1 MLEAVCEMRETEVYV
16 STSEGIGMSEQSRS
30 AIALVTGANRGIG
43 KEVAR
48 QLAEHGYEVLLSAR
62 DEEKARAAA
71 RELADSPGGAVR
83 ALTLDVSDPDSI
95 EAAAERVQADP
106 GQLDVLVNNA
116 GVGSDFGV
124 SGTAPDFEAIGRA
137 LETNFYGAYR
147 LTIALLGLLRQSEHP
162 RIVNVSSGMG
172 GVAEMG
178 GWSPGYRVS
187 KAALNAVTRILSTEL
202 KGEGF
207 LVNSACP
214 GFVNTDMG
222 GPMGAKKSVE
232 DGAAGVVWL
241 ATLPDDGPT
250 GGFFRDGEPVT
261 F

>member
-1 MLEAVCEMRETEVYV
+1 VDV
-16 STSEGIGMSEQSRS
+16 SDGSGERPV
-30 AIALVTGANRGIG
+30 ALVTGANRGIG
-43 KEVAR
+43 REVAR
-48 QLAEHGYEVLLSAR
+48 QLAERGYEVLLSAR
-62 DEEKARAAA
+62 DGEKASEAAST
-71 RELADSPGGAVR
+71 LAESTGGAVR
-83 ALTLDVSDPDSI
+83 ALTLDV
-95 EAAAERVQADP
+95 ADP
-106 GQLDVLVNNA
+106 ASIAKTAEQLRKDPGRLDVLVNNA
-116 GVGSDFGV
+116 GVGTDFGV
-124 SGTAPDFEAIGRA
+124 SGTAPDFEAIQSA

-147 LTIALLGLLRQSEHP
+147 LTTALLELLRTGAHP

-187 KAALNAVTRILSTEL
+187 KAALNAMTRILATEL

-222 GPMGAKKSVE
+222 GPMGASKSVQ
-232 DGAAGVVWL
+232 DGAAGIVWL

-250 GGFFRDGEPVT
+250 GGFFRDGRPVA